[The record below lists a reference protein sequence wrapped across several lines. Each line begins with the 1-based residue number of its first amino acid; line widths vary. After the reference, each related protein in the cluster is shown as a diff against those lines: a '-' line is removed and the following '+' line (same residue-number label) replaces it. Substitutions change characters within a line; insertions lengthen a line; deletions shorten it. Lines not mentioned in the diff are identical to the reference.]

1 MRKFIEKLY
10 LFFIIAFAASAVNV
24 SAQSGETRTST
35 GTDFIFS
42 FMWNVGTPLNLTLF
56 ISSPDAASG
65 VVEIPQ
71 LASTIAF
78 SVQPNV
84 VTPIHIPVSMANLP
98 FPQKSKFGIRV
109 TSDLPINLYALN
121 QQKNSTDAFMV
132 LPIDALG
139 QDYIAVSYKG
149 VYSYPSLITLVATR
163 DNTQIKVTSP
173 VGTFGFGAG
182 KPQIITLN
190 KMETVVI
197 APTGHYDDLSGT
209 TINSDKPI
217 AVMSGAQC
225 SNIPLDVPA
234 CDHIVEMMPPL
245 NAWGNSFVTYPLAKR
260 LKGDLIRVTS
270 SSDNTEVKINGSLVA
285 TLAKGS
291 YYDAILKTS
300 NIIETSQPALVTQY
314 SLGQTY
320 DGVVSD
326 PFMMLVPPTEQFL
339 DKYTFATPASGFK
352 YHFAN
357 VVIKTNTL
365 SSLQMDGVAID
376 AALFQP
382 IGDGS
387 FSGGQIP
394 ILPGSHFIT
403 ARNPFGLYIYGFGDY
418 DSYGYPGGM
427 ATNIINPIDGDYK
440 NVKVTSTLGS
450 KEIEIDS
457 SSFTVPPKEIRKEGD
472 ATKIEWFFPE
482 FSIGQVKN
490 LDFDLIAKNLLP
502 GEKRVVTN
510 SLEMTYQDLN
520 GVVHNRV
527 LGEQILDVLSSGFG
541 LAVGTDK
548 QTYGPNE
555 SVKISTHASNLG
567 DIQTVVKVISE
578 IRDWNGGLVASVSTP
593 PEFVLVGKQSLQLTP
608 MAFPT
613 ATNYAGAYSVYSK
626 LINSQGKLLA
636 EGSASFSIVD
646 QQAITGSIVAT
657 TDKYSYTTKDT
668 ALLEVVVK
676 NLTLNKLLE
685 NVTTR
690 IRIISPN
697 NSVYWSQSSSITQIA
712 AGNDDVVRPQL
723 PLASAVPGTYTVDVS
738 LIHSDGLILASNQA
752 SFNIV
757 DSPLFFVTGAVN
769 ANSAEINAGES
780 PLCNFM
786 VNNTGTSLIAAQKIN
801 MNLVRVDEANAL
813 FAQEQTVR
821 LEAAESKSLA
831 PGLPAINQA
840 GSYACVLEASSGGS
854 IKVLGSTLFRV
865 VKKESPIKLTGGIR
879 LGEKARLL
887 ILMDASTTERAYLE
901 NLLANAGWFYTIVD
915 NTAAFATE
923 LNQGGYGVYALL
935 SEKITLDQST
945 QTSLNTKVAAGDGLI
960 VAGAKDRRHQA
971 LEQALGIKARANEA
985 YAKGII
991 VKDSTF
997 GLGWQRAFNQSSQ
1010 ILNFTTTG
1018 ATVIGEY
1025 KNDLPG
1031 ADTQTAL
1038 GALGAASRYGNFVS
1052 DNFTSLSSTVEGR
1065 LAVGGNLNLQN
1076 FSVGDKL
1083 DPNKLH
1089 DVVTVGG
1096 NATFPSGRIY
1106 YGNLIAGGSVA
1117 GIGDAVRFGMA
1128 TGATI
1133 KGNAPMPINFA
1144 GEREYLQELS
1154 TNLAALPVNGTV
1166 KMQWGGL
1173 ELKGDC
1179 TSASQIFKVNG
1190 ADLGTAH
1197 TFAVSCI
1204 PAGATVIFNVS
1215 GQNVNIKSMGMQSL
1229 TAMRDKVLFNF
1240 SQATSLSMASVGIEG
1255 SILAPFAQ
1263 VNQPA
1268 GRIDGQ
1274 VIVKSWNSTT
1284 NGYMSIHNRFFSGDL
1299 SAAISPANKHA
1310 VSIYQYQSGKSVFIG
1325 FDVLA
1330 QAVASAEN
1338 PFAQLLLSALDHVN
1352 PAPIVTRAG
1361 KTIPIIVTYG
1371 NTGAQT
1377 ATGQMKLSVANNIQ
1391 VISPAVFT
1399 AVANSRDWIAPLS
1412 ITAGATRNQLL
1423 YVKLPQSGSG
1433 TIQLQLQ
1440 TGTGSAWE
1448 TRFEKVLNLQP

>member
-1 MRKFIEKLY
+1 MKKIYVF
-10 LFFIIAFAASAVNV
+10 LFYVIFNMSSTFA
-24 SAQSGETRTST
+24 QQGDTTRTSA
-35 GTDFIFS
+35 GTEFIFS
-42 FMWNVGTPLNLTLF
+42 FSPNYNTTAELSLM
-56 ISSPDAASG
+56 ISSEFATNG
-65 VVEIPQ
+65 VISIPGTGGSISFHVVPGEIKKVSIP
-71 LASTIAF
+71 
-78 SVQPNV
+78 SV
-84 VTPIHIPVSMANLP
+84 MANLP
-98 FPQKSKFGIRV
+98 SGSKSNYGIKV
-109 TSDLPINLYALN
+109 ISELPITIYGLN
-121 QQKNSTDAFMV
+121 RLFQSTDAFLA
-132 LPIDALG
+132 LPINALG
-139 QDYIAVSYKG
+139 NLYYAIGYQGATNSRPSQVAIVG
-149 VYSYPSLITLVATR
+149 VY
-163 DNTQIKVTSP
+163 DNTTIEIQSP
-173 VGTFGFGAG
+173 VRTSLALAG
-182 KPQIITLN
+182 VKQTVVLN
-190 KMETVVI
+190 RMETFLLSAYSSSLDI
-197 APTGHYDDLSGT
+197 TGTKIS
-209 TINSDKPI
+209 SDKPI
-217 AVMSGAQC
+217 AVTSGSVC
-225 SNIPLDVPA
+225 STIPQSVA
-234 CDHIVEMMPPL
+234 GGCDHLVEMIPPVS
-245 NAWGNSFVTYPLAKR
+245 AWGQSFITYPLAKR
-260 LKGDLIRVTS
+260 TKGDLVRVLAS
-270 SSDNTEVKINGSLVA
+270 EDNTEIIVNGNLVKTLSAGTYFDLMPATVFNRILTSKPTLVA
-285 TLAKGS
+285 HYALSQG
-291 YYDAILKTS
+291 YD
-300 NIIETSQPALVTQY
+300 NIIA
-314 SLGQTY
+314 
-320 DGVVSD
+320 D
-326 PFMMLVPPTEQFL
+326 PLMMLVPSVEQNL
-339 DKYTFATPASGFK
+339 SSYTFATSDENIETH
-352 YHFAN
+352 YIN
-357 VVIKTNTL
+357 VVIR
-365 SSLQMDGVAID
+365 SSAVNSVQLDGIPVSSES
-376 AALFQP
+376 FVSV
-382 IGDGS
+382 GDGN
-387 FSGGQIP
+387 FSAARISINTGVHNIKASIP
-394 ILPGSHFIT
+394 FALHV
-403 ARNPFGLYIYGFGDY
+403 YGFGSY
-418 DSYGYPGGM
+418 ESYGYPGGM
-427 ATNIINPIDGDYK
+427 STEVINSIVGDYK
-440 NVKVTSTLGS
+440 NVKVTSTLGT
-450 KEIEIDS
+450 KEIEIDL
-457 SSFTVPPKEIRKEGD
+457 SSFTVQPKEIRKEGD

-490 LDFDLIAKNLLP
+490 LDFDVIAKNLLP

-520 GVVHNRV
+520 GVAHNRV
-527 LGEQILDVLSSGFG
+527 LGEQVLDVLSSGFG
-541 LAVGTDK
+541 LEVGTNK
-548 QTYGPNE
+548 QIYGPND
-555 SVKISTHASNLG
+555 SVKISTHAANLG
-567 DIQTVVKVISE
+567 DIQAVVKVVSE
-578 IRDWNGGLVASVSTP
+578 IRDGNGVLVASVSTP
-593 PEFVLVGKQSLQLTP
+593 PEFVLAGKQSLQLTP

-626 LINSQGKLLA
+626 LINSQGMLLA

-657 TDKYSYTTKDT
+657 TDKYSYITKDT
-668 ALLEVVVK
+668 AAIEAVVK
-676 NLTLNKLLE
+676 NLTLNKFLE
-685 NVTTR
+685 NVTAR
-690 IRIISPN
+690 IRIVSPN
-697 NSVYWSQSSSITQIA
+697 NSAYWNQSTSIAQIA
-712 AGNDDVVRPQL
+712 AGNDDLMRGQI
-723 PLASAVPGTYTVDVS
+723 PLADAIAGTYTVDAS
-738 LIHSDGLILASNQA
+738 LIDSDGLILASTQA
-752 SFNIV
+752 SFNV
-757 DSPLFFVTGAVN
+757 VNSPLFSIAGAVN
-769 ANSAEINAGES
+769 ANSVEINAGES
-780 PLCNFM
+780 PVCNFI
-786 VNNTGTSLIAAQKIN
+786 VNNTGASLIAAQTIN
-801 MNLVRVDEANAL
+801 MNLVRVDEASAL
-813 FAQEQTVR
+813 FTQEQTVR

-865 VKKESPIKLTGGIR
+865 VKKESPIKLTGDIR

-887 ILMDASTTERAYLE
+887 VLMDASTAERAYLE
-901 NLLANAGWFYTIVD
+901 NLLTNAGWFYTIVD
-915 NTAAFATE
+915 NAAAFATE

-935 SEKITLDQST
+935 SEKITLDQNT

-960 VAGAKDRRHQA
+960 MAGAKDRRHQM

-985 YAKGII
+985 YAKGVA
-991 VKDSTF
+991 VKDSTL
-997 GLGWQRAFNQSSQ
+997 GLGWQRAFNKSSQ
-1010 ILNFTTTG
+1010 VLNFTTNG

-1117 GIGDAVRFGMA
+1117 GIGDAVRYGMA

-1204 PAGATVIFNVS
+1204 PVGATVIFNVS
-1215 GQNVNIKSMGMQSL
+1215 GQHVNIKSMGMQSL
-1229 TAMRDKVLFNF
+1229 AAMRDKVLFNF
-1240 SQATSLSMASVGIEG
+1240 SQATSLSMTSVGIEG

-1299 SAAISPANKHA
+1299 SAAISPANKQAISVH
-1310 VSIYQYQSGKSVFIG
+1310 QYQSGKSVFIG
-1325 FDVLA
+1325 FDVLG

-1352 PAPIVTRAG
+1352 PAPIVARAG

-1377 ATGQMKLSVANNIQ
+1377 ATGQVKLSVANNIQ
-1391 VISPAVFT
+1391 VISRAVFT
-1399 AVANSRDWIAPLS
+1399 AVANSHDWIAPLS

-1423 YVKLPQSGSG
+1423 YVKLPQSGGG

-1440 TGTGSAWE
+1440 TGTGSVWE